1 MNLVARRFPI
11 RFATF
16 TAVLMAPLGMGPR
29 SSYVEI
35 TDDELHVRMGWA
47 FQAHVPRASIGTV
60 GRRGYV
66 WWAYGV
72 HGGGGRWIVN
82 GSGHNIVT
90 IRIEPPVR
98 ARVLGVPVR
107 LRELW
112 ISLKAPDVFRA
123 AIGR

>member
-1 MNLVARRFPI
+1 MTKRFPI
-11 RFATF
+11 RFSPF
-16 TAVLMAPLGMGPR
+16 ITALVALFGIGPR
-29 SSYVEI
+29 NSYVEL
-35 TDDELHVRMGWA
+35 TERELSVRMGWM
-47 FQAHVPRASIGTV
+47 FRAHVPRESIGTV
-60 GRRGYV
+60 GERGYV

-82 GSGHNIVT
+82 GSGHNMVT
-90 IRIEPPVR
+90 VRIEPPVR

-112 ISLKAPDVFRA
+112 VSLEDPDGFRA